1 MWYIDGIMRPF
12 PYAIPA
18 LLLFF
23 YLAPVPAGAD
33 LPQEWS
39 SRTFATVFPDLTARQ
54 KAQLSA
60 EGEITHFYREDAK
73 LILAPDGFGW
83 RQARERIKEFGPKI
97 GVEALFLTPY
107 PGALE
112 NAADPEL
119 ELYNTLRSV
128 STMEGIEY
136 YSASRERMRIFYIDS
151 YAVEDPDSRTPRR
164 DPVVSSIP
172 TEDTVYVYQRDSSFG
187 RNVHRVTYRYT
198 DGAYQVRMTN
208 LTRMFYGILPL
219 VAEENLD
226 VYLTIVPV
234 EEGIVFYGNSA
245 VRVIGLFGMEDRA
258 QNSFYNRIKALFD
271 WFSREVT
278 R

>member
-1 MWYIDGIMRPF
+1 MRSF

-18 LLLFF
+18 LLVLF
-23 YLAPVPAGAD
+23 LCLLPVPAEAD
-33 LPQEWS
+33 LPEEWTGRS
-39 SRTFATVFPDLTARQ
+39 LRELFPGLTSVQ
-54 KAQLSA
+54 YAQLQA
-60 EGEITHFYREDAK
+60 EGEITHFYREEAE
-73 LILAPDGFGW
+73 LTLAPEAFGW
-83 RQARERIKEFGPKI
+83 REARERIKEFGPKI
-97 GVEALFLTPY
+97 GVEALFLMPY
-107 PGALE
+107 PPALE
-112 NAADPEL
+112 AASDPEL
-119 ELYNTLRSV
+119 QIYNTLRSV

-151 YAVEDPDSRTPRR
+151 YAVEDPDSRRPQP

-172 TEDTVYVYQRDSSFG
+172 IEDSIYVYQRDSSFG

-208 LTRMFYGILPL
+208 LTPMFYGILPL

-226 VYLTIVPV
+226 VYLTIIPV
-234 EEGIVFYGNSA
+234 EEGVVFYGNSA

-258 QNSFYNRIKALFD
+258 RNSFYNRIKALFD
-271 WFSREVT
+271 WFSGEVA